1 MFGQPIIS
9 KAEPHLLKSHFLPL
23 MDKLRKRA
31 ESVLL
36 EEEHLKTEGRGDVSE
51 QELDIQ
57 ERFTVLVQDIY
68 AFYPLLIPFVDLH
81 RWERV

>member
-1 MFGQPIIS
+1 M
-9 KAEPHLLKSHFLPL
+9 E
-23 MDKLRKRA
+23 KLRKRA

-36 EEEHLKTEGRGDVSE
+36 EEEHLKAEGRGDVLE

-68 AFYPLLIPFVDLH
+68 AFYPLLIPFIDLH
-81 RWERV
+81 R